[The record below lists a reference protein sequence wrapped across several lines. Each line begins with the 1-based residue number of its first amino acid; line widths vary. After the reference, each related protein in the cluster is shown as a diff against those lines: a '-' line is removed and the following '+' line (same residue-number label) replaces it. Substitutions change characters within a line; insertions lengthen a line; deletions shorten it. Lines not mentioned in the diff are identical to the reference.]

1 MNIVI
6 LAAGQGKRMKS
17 ALPKVLQTLAG
28 KPLLQHVL
36 TTALSLQG
44 KQAKNGPVV
53 VVGHGAADVKTFL
66 ASASKEDT
74 NFGKVVTAL
83 QAEQKGTGHALLQA
97 LPKLDVQ
104 EPTLVLYGDVPLTTK
119 KTLSKL
125 AKLADGVRGGNC
137 ALALLTQ
144 NLSNPTG
151 YGRILRDADGS
162 VKAIVEEKDATLT
175 QKAIQEINTGIMV
188 LPTNSLKKWLKA
200 LRASNAQGEYYL
212 TDVIAMAVKDGVP
225 IRTTQAD
232 DEFETVGVNSRD
244 QLAALERAH
253 QLNIANQ
260 LMDAGVSLAD
270 PARIDVRGTLEC
282 GTDVSIDVGCIFEGC
297 VTLDAGTKI
306 GPFCVIRNSVIGKG
320 VSIHAFSH
328 VDGAKVGSQSIIGPY
343 ARLRPG
349 ADLSNDV
356 HIGNFVEVKNSKIAA
371 NSKANH
377 LAYVGDSI
385 VGSRVN
391 IGAGTITCNYD
402 GVNKHQ
408 TIIEDDVFIGSD
420 TQLVAPVRV
429 GRGAT
434 LGAGT
439 TLTKDAP
446 ANLLTISRVRQVS
459 LRWQRPV
466 KQENKSVLKKVS
478 AKKVPVK
485 KVVAKKSAPKKTVAK
500 KVAKKVVK
508 TPAKDKK

>member
-1 MNIVI
+1 
-6 LAAGQGKRMKS
+6 MKS

-36 TTALSLQG
+36 NTALSLQG
-44 KQAKNGPVV
+44 KQTKAGPIV

-66 ASASKEDT
+66 ANASKVDVS
-74 NFGKVVTAL
+74 FSKVTTAL

-97 LPKLDVQ
+97 LPKLDAQ
-104 EPTLVLYGDVPLTTK
+104 EPTLVLYGDVPLTSK

-125 AKLADGVRGGNC
+125 AKLADGVRGQDS
-137 ALALLTQ
+137 AVALLTQ
-144 NLSNPTG
+144 NLKDPTG
-151 YGRILRDADGS
+151 YGRIVRDADGS
-162 VKAIVEEKDATLT
+162 VKEIVEEKDASSA

-188 LPTNSLKKWLKA
+188 LPTNALKKWLKA

-232 DEFETVGVNSRD
+232 DEFEIIGVNSRS
-244 QLAALERAH
+244 QLATLERVH
-253 QLNIANQ
+253 QLTIANQ

-270 PARIDVRGTLEC
+270 PARMDVRGTLEC
-282 GTDVSIDVGCIFEGC
+282 GTDVFIDVGCVFEGC
-297 VTLDAGTKI
+297 VSLAAGTKI
-306 GPFCVIRNSVIGKG
+306 GPYCIIRNSVIGNE
-320 VSIHAFSH
+320 VAIHAFSH
-328 VDGAKVGSQSIIGPY
+328 IDGAKVGNQSVIGPY

-356 HIGNFVEVKNSKIAA
+356 HIGNFVEVKNSMIAA

-446 ANLLTISRVRQVS
+446 PNQLTISRAKQIS
-459 LRWQRPV
+459 LKWQRPV
-466 KQENKSVLKKVS
+466 KQDKKPV
-478 AKKVPVK
+478 VK
-485 KVVAKKSAPKKTVAK
+485 KVATKTAVSKKAAPKKTAK
-500 KVAKKVVK
+500 GKK
-508 TPAKDKK
+508 

>member
-1 MNIVI
+1 
-6 LAAGQGKRMKS
+6 MKS
-17 ALPKVLQTLAG
+17 ALPKALQTLAG

-36 TTALSLQG
+36 ITALSLQS
-44 KQAKNGPVV
+44 KQTKTGPIV
-53 VVGHGAADVKTFL
+53 VVGHGAADVKEFL
-66 ASASKEDT
+66 ANTSKEDPSFSNVRT
-74 NFGKVVTAL
+74 VL

-104 EPTLVLYGDVPLTTK
+104 EPTLVLYGDVPLTSK

-125 AKLADGVRGGNC
+125 AKLADGVRGQDS

-144 NLSNPTG
+144 NLNNPTG
-151 YGRILRDADGS
+151 YGRIVRDTDGS
-162 VKAIVEEKDATLT
+162 VQEIVEEKDASTP

-188 LPTNSLKKWLKA
+188 LPTSALKNWLKA

-232 DEFETVGVNSRD
+232 NEFETIGINSRD
-244 QLAALERAH
+244 QLASLERYH
-253 QLNIANQ
+253 QLNIAHQ
-260 LMDAGVSLAD
+260 LMEAGVSLAD

-282 GTDVSIDVGCIFEGC
+282 DTDVFIDVGCVFEGC
-297 VTLDAGTKI
+297 VTLAAGTKI
-306 GPFCVIRNSVIGKG
+306 GPYCVIRNSVIGKA
-320 VSIHAFSH
+320 VAVHAYSH
-328 VDGAKVGSQSIIGPY
+328 IDGAKVGNQSVIGPY

-377 LAYVGDSI
+377 LSYVGDSI

-402 GVNKHQ
+402 GVNKYQ

-446 ANLLTISRVRQVS
+446 ANQLTVSRARQVS
-459 LRWQRPV
+459 LQWKRPV
-466 KQENKSVLKKVS
+466 KQ
-478 AKKVPVK
+478 VK
-485 KVVAKKSAPKKTVAK
+485 KPVTKKALTKKAAVKKTAK
-500 KVAKKVVK
+500 GKK
-508 TPAKDKK
+508 